1 VHSAS
6 WESLTPQLL
15 LLTQPVICDLGA
27 LSLFLAS
34 ESEAKHA
41 TASST
46 NAIFFM
52 MKSLLWWFLFCLG

>member
-1 VHSAS
+1 
-6 WESLTPQLL
+6 